1 MLSTEFSC
9 FLPSIL
15 VVIMSPTFNIGQENL
30 YFGWNVWQKHFRWPP
45 MGALLM
51 DSSHKKM
58 DGFWSLLKLGANS
71 IALQHIRKS
80 LDCGRWKNTHQELFK
95 SRMRCWGWVEG
106 KLAKVFDTAAKYKRS
121 ESHFYG
127 ERKRGREDAYLEWTD
142 VTATAKGIFSRQRVF
157 FHVKGYFFTAKGIFS
172 RQRVNCATQPLK
184 QKRTCC
190 WSFW

>member
-9 FLPSIL
+9 LLPSIL
-15 VVIMSPTFNIGQENL
+15 VVIMSPTFNVGQENL
-30 YFGWNVWQKHFRWPP
+30 YFGRNVWQKHFRWPP

-80 LDCGRWKNTHQELFK
+80 LDCGRWKTHTKCFFNLGWDVGAEWKESWQK
-95 SRMRCWGWVEG
+95 SLIPPQNIKGV
-106 KLAKVFDTAAKYKRS
+106 KVIFM
-121 ESHFYG
+121 ESAREG
-127 ERKRGREDAYLEWTD
+127 ERMHIWNELTLRRH
-142 VTATAKGIFSRQRVF
+142 KGYF

-172 RQRVNCATQPLK
+172 RQRVNCATQPL
-184 QKRTCC
+184 
-190 WSFW
+190 